1 MSNAQLLIPLRV
13 PELGPSL
20 GKLVTGTG
28 REIAGF
34 PLESHRHHLA
44 TRIIEMGGEARR
56 LAANNQRTAALA
68 SLGRD
73 AWLAA
78 WEETVG
84 PVAEGLVH
92 HLTVHLEAEAAAV
105 GMPSRLR
112 RRVGIDDVESRA
124 IAARLGSAGANLIPQ
139 LDDIERHAKPLVAA
153 PSAERGA
160 LETWQQAQLA
170 AARRLEEA
178 WMALEEAID
187 QELTT
192 WRAVADGV
200 ARWRR
205 SLWPVYL
212 VGGVAVAAATWGG
225 LVWGG
230 VVPVAPWMRDL
241 WDAVR
246 SLVS

>member
-1 MSNAQLLIPLRV
+1 MTNAQLLVPLRV

-34 PLESHRHHLA
+34 PLEPHRYRLA

-78 WEETVG
+78 WEEAVS
-84 PVAEGLVH
+84 PVADELVQ
-92 HLTVHLEAEAAAV
+92 HLTAHLEAEATAV
-105 GMPSRLR
+105 GMPHRLR
-112 RRVGIDDVESRA
+112 RQVGIDDVEGRA

-139 LDDIERHAKPLVAA
+139 LDDIERHAAPLVAA
-153 PSAERGA
+153 PSAQRGV
-160 LETWQQAQLA
+160 LEPWQQALLA

-178 WMALEEAID
+178 WMALEDAID

-192 WRAVADGV
+192 WRAIADGV

-225 LVWGG
+225 LIWGG
-230 VVPVAPWMRDL
+230 VLPIAPWMRDL